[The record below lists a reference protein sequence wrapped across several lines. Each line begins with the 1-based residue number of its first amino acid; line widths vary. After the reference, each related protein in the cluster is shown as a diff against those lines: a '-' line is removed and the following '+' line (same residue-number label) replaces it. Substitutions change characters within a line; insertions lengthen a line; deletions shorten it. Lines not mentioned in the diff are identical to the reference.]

1 MDKIK
6 PLFTATATAAGGRNG
21 HTESSDGIVS
31 ADLSVPKEMGGPG
44 KPGTATPEHLFA
56 AGYAACFGGAL
67 DFVAKR
73 QKKDASKARVTA
85 AVSIGPREGG
95 GFGLAVRLQVEDR
108 SLPQPELAALAKE
121 AHEQICP
128 YSHATR
134 NNVDVQLAVLGATP

>member
-21 HTESSDGIVS
+21 HTESSDGVVK

-73 QKKDASKARVTA
+73 QKKDASKAKVTA
-85 AVSIGPREGG
+85 AVSIGPREAG
-95 GFGLAVRLQVEDR
+95 GFGLAVKLQVEDR
-108 SLPQPELAALAKE
+108 SLPQAELAALAKE

-128 YSHATR
+128 YSHVMR
-134 NNVDVQLAVLGATP
+134 NNVDVQLTMTGH